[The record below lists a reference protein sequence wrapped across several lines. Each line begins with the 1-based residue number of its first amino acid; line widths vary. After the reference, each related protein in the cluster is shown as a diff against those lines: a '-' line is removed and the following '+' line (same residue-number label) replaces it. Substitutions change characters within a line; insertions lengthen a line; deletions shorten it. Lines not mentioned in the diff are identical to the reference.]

1 MINLK
6 SFTHES
12 FNMYT
17 INTQPTT
24 YTKSIEEQISKS
36 VQPGDLFMRLT
47 NFDYWRTYY
56 IVLEQIDIH
65 HWKCIQLL
73 NDGKIEIAML
83 HISDIWSDFNCADT
97 NIRRISPSRL
107 SI

>member
-1 MINLK
+1 
-6 SFTHES
+6 
-12 FNMYT
+12 MYT
-17 INTQPTT
+17 ITTQPTT

-36 VQPGDLFMRLT
+36 VQPGDLFMQLT

-56 IVLEQIDIH
+56 VVLEQTDIQ
-65 HWKCIQLL
+65 HWKCVRLL
-73 NDGKIEIAML
+73 NDGKIEIARL